1 MSLQYFGPLMQSQHI
16 GKDPDAGKDSGQ
28 EKRVTENEMVQW
40 HHQLNRQD
48 FEQTPGGSEG
58 QGSLVWCSPQGRRF
72 GHNLATEQ
80 QDYML

>member
-40 HHQLNRQD
+40 HNQLNRQD
-48 FEQTPGGSEG
+48 FEQTPGDSEG
-58 QGSLVWCSPQGRRF
+58 QGSLACCSAR
-72 GHNLATEQ
+72 GHAESDTT
-80 QDYML
+80 